1 VERRGGGLKEGH
13 HLMKSAKIL
22 LPSLLCLHLIASGQT
37 AQVINDNLQV
47 TGTLDVEGNVS
58 SFGTIPSS
66 LAPGLNQTFTPV
78 GTPTTTSATVSWENN
93 LSMAN
98 FAWRRLNNA
107 GTASQDGLT
116 LQLHR
121 TAGSTLTLLGSDL
134 NATPLTLSAGYS
146 SSISTIPGV
155 LKVLGNSFTSM
166 APTNTLPNQTLNST
180 SSILTR
186 SLGDGRYLMR
196 SEGQT
201 IPTLIFGA
209 GSSAVQSGSIALGV
223 NAIAN
228 GGTQSPSIALGKNVT
243 TTATTD
249 GQGSIA
255 IGWNAQAGGADRP
268 NSVAIGAFTKSTG
281 FWSLAMGYQAEAS
294 WWHSVAIGYGSKAT
308 DGYAQAIGWGSLAS
322 GYCSTSLGMHTLA
335 NSYGLTAL
343 GVANAIN
350 PNASVYSASGDQ
362 DLLVVGNGDPQ
373 TWPTQRSNAFTLK
386 WNGDGW
392 IQGNFT
398 TAKGLNV
405 TEDAA
410 ISGDASIQGDL
421 EAGKASFTDTV
432 RIAPRGGISMGEFTY
447 DPEAPPAGN

>member
-1 VERRGGGLKEGH
+1 
-13 HLMKSAKIL
+13 MKSAKIL

-66 LAPGLNQTFTPV
+66 LAPGLNQTFSPAAPPAGQTTPV
-78 GTPTTTSATVSWENN
+78 SSSVFWDLNTSAGSFN
-93 LSMAN
+93 
-98 FAWRRLNNA
+98 WRKLNSA
-107 GTASQDGLT
+107 GTDWQNGASLSLPSTGVSTFKLYGPGTSSYALT
-116 LQLHR
+116 LG
-121 TAGSTLTLLGSDL
+121 AGSS
-134 NATPLTLSAGYS
+134 SA
-146 SSISTIPGV
+146 STIIPGNLQV
-155 LKVLGNSFTSM
+155 GGNFFISQSTQNM
-166 APTNTLPNQTLNST
+166 LPNQTLNST

-410 ISGDASIQGDL
+410 ITGDASIQGDL